1 MLWSSPHGKP
11 PPPPPRQT
19 ALRLVTGSS
28 PAYHHL
34 SRAFFYLPFQLQ
46 IMATPWART
55 PPGSRD
61 PQQPEHLFPFSW
73 GVVGFPPEQMG
84 LELSHDFCECGQGKE
99 EEKKKKARLY
109 KDIFYF
115 STFKTKR
122 KENNSRT
129 GCTFTQGFI
138 SPAPLH
144 CSLFPFT
151 IRNCIEF
158 VFQSEN

>member
-11 PPPPPRQT
+11 PPLPPRQT
-19 ALRLVTGSS
+19 ALRVVTGSS

-99 EEKKKKARLY
+99 EEKKKKHDY
-109 KDIFYF
+109 
-115 STFKTKR
+115 T
-122 KENNSRT
+122 RT
-129 GCTFTQGFI
+129 SFI
-138 SPAPLH
+138 SVHSRQKEKKTIQEQDVPSLKALSPLPL
-144 CSLFPFT
+144 SIVVSFLS
-151 IRNCIEF
+151 
-158 VFQSEN
+158 QSEIA